1 MARGMDR
8 KRGWERRK
16 NAKMYRMGT
25 KKELIGEQDEKEGIT
40 DKRTGLEGKRMDR
53 RKGWEGRKNEQEN

>member
-1 MARGMDR
+1 
-8 KRGWERRK
+8 
-16 NAKMYRMGT
+16 MGT

-40 DKRTGLEGKRMDR
+40 DKRTGLEGKKMDR